1 MPTSGNN
8 LETAAAGAFRT
19 THWTL
24 VLSAH
29 PNSPTAD
36 QALAQLYQQYPYPV
50 YVYIRRKGY
59 SHHDAQDLT
68 QELFAQLIGRGS
80 LDTVSRDKGR
90 FRTFLL
96 ACVDNCLG
104 NHRQKLN
111 AIKRGG
117 EYAFISWDEDVAEE
131 RYRIEACEG
140 MTPERAFDRRWA
152 LTVLANALAQLK
164 TEYAHADKNGVFDRL
179 QIFLSG
185 EKHPASCEEVAA
197 ELSMTEAGL
206 RVAVY
211 RMRQRYGKLIRAEIA
226 RTVAEPEQIK
236 EELHYLSSVLSEPS
250 NQM

>member
-1 MPTSGNN
+1 MAESDSMRSGRIFMPTSGNN

-19 THWTL
+19 THWTV

-36 QALAQLYQQYPYPV
+36 QALAQLYQQYSYPV
-50 YVYIRRKGY
+50 YVYIR
-59 SHHDAQDLT
+59 
-68 QELFAQLIGRGS
+68 
-80 LDTVSRDKGR
+80 
-90 FRTFLL
+90 
-96 ACVDNCLG
+96 
-104 NHRQKLN
+104 
-111 AIKRGG
+111 
-117 EYAFISWDEDVAEE
+117 
-131 RYRIEACEG
+131 CEG

-211 RMRQRYGKLIRAEIA
+211 RMRQRYGKL
-226 RTVAEPEQIK
+226 
-236 EELHYLSSVLSEPS
+236 
-250 NQM
+250 